1 VVLAAC
7 DAGRGQA
14 VAGEEVLGL
23 TTALLGQ
30 GTPALVAPV
39 IPVPDGE
46 TVTLMDAYHAGLSAG
61 RSPAEALA
69 TAQQRTRDIGAPELA
84 TAAGFVCLGAGLTPL
99 RF

>member
-1 VVLAAC
+1 MVLAAC

-23 TTALLGQ
+23 ATALLGQ
-30 GTPALVAPV
+30 GTPTLVAPV

-46 TVTLMDAYHAGLSAG
+46 TVTLMEAYHCGLAAG

-69 TAQQRTRDIGAPELA
+69 VAQQRTRDAGAPEQA